1 MISMGTGSLGWQ
13 SVQKLTSFHF
23 NVATCGA
30 RLYTLQEKAVV
41 SIQADPLLLVP
52 KIIAQ
57 YLALQYIIAQYG

>member
-1 MISMGTGSLGWQ
+1 MWLP
-13 SVQKLTSFHF
+13 
-23 NVATCGA
+23 VAA

-57 YLALQYIIAQYG
+57 CLALQYIIAQHG